1 MMMPKRSMIKKKA
14 APSTASSK
22 SSKTPE
28 LADFIEKRDYAGAA
42 ALLDFQRQAGDE
54 SDDTLKWLAY
64 ASVHSG
70 DFRKALEMYS
80 TLEKESS
87 DPPEELPLWKA
98 CCHFYLGEYT
108 EAEAAAKEGPKCSLQ
123 NRILMHTAHKQNDE
137 SALMQYHQSL
147 TNSTDDQLS
156 LAAVHYLRGHY
167 TEATDIYKRLVL
179 EHRDDIALN
188 VYVAMCYYKLDY
200 YDVSMELLGVYLPQ
214 HPDSAIAVNLKAC
227 NSFRLY
233 NGKAAA
239 AELKILSD
247 AGRNIEDDDLIQHN
261 LVVFKQGANA
271 LQVLPPLLDFIPEAR
286 LNLVIYYLRNDEVQE
301 AYKLL
306 KSMEPSTPQEYIL
319 KGVVSASIGQST
331 GSNEHIKMAQ
341 QYFQLVGASAS
352 EADTIPGRQ
361 CMASC
366 FFLLKQ
372 FDDVNIYMKSI
383 KTYMASDDSF
393 NWNHGIAL
401 AATKQYKEAEEAL
414 LQVQNESFRHEYTY
428 LSWLARCHIQN
439 GKPRLAWEL
448 YLKMDSSN
456 ESFNLLQLIAN
467 ECYSTGAYFYSA
479 KAFDVLERLDADPE
493 YWEGKRGACV
503 GVFQQ
508 VIAGDERTEALAEIL
523 NLLNSTTNPQVEYLT
538 QVMKKW
544 CNEKGIDIM

>member
-1 MMMPKRSMIKKKA
+1 MMMPKRSMIKKKK
-14 APSTASSK
+14 PSSVASK
-22 SSKTPE
+22 SNKSPE
-28 LADFIEKRDYAGAA
+28 LADFIAKRDYSGAV

-64 ASVHSG
+64 ACVHSG
-70 DFRKALEMYS
+70 DFRKALEMYEL
-80 TLEKESS
+80 LEKESE

-98 CCHFYLGEYT
+98 CCYFYLGEYS
-108 EAEAAAKEGPKCSLQ
+108 EAEASAKEGPKCSLQ

-239 AELKILSD
+239 AELKILADS
-247 AGRNIEDDDLIQHN
+247 GRNIEENDLIQHN
-261 LVVFKQGANA
+261 LVVFKEGANA

-286 LNLVIYYLRNDEVQE
+286 LNLVIYYLNNNETQE
-301 AYKLL
+301 AFKLL

-383 KTYMASDDSF
+383 KIYMANDDSST
-393 NWNHGIAL
+393 G
-401 AATKQYKEAEEAL
+401 TMAL
-414 LQVQNESFRHEYTY
+414 LWRRPSSTKKRRTLFY
-428 LSWLARCHIQN
+428 WC
-439 GKPRLAWEL
+439 
-448 YLKMDSSN
+448 KMRP
-456 ESFNLLQLIAN
+456 
-467 ECYSTGAYFYSA
+467 
-479 KAFDVLERLDADPE
+479 FD
-493 YWEGKRGACV
+493 
-503 GVFQQ
+503 
-508 VIAGDERTEALAEIL
+508 
-523 NLLNSTTNPQVEYLT
+523 TNIVT
-538 QVMKKW
+538 
-544 CNEKGIDIM
+544 